1 LRRTLTSA
9 AALLMLAGCAT
20 APRDTVAGLNK
31 RDPEY
36 RTRDCRQA
44 RAAAARFK
52 DHKEGRLVL
61 ALAGNMVVP
70 FAGTAAA
77 AAMGAMQED
86 DKEALNKRV
95 KAACISD
102 PLKRKRSRV
111 ARR

>member
-1 LRRTLTSA
+1 MRIILA
-9 AALLMLAGCAT
+9 VGAALTLAACAT
-20 APRDTVAGLNK
+20 APKDTVASLNK

-44 RAAAARFK
+44 RAAAARYK
-52 DHKEGRLVL
+52 DHKEGRL
-61 ALAGNMVVP
+61 ALAVAGNLIVP

-77 AAMGAMQED
+77 ATIAAMQED

-102 PLKRKRSRV
+102 PLAKKRRRA